1 MQDFGTR
8 GMAAVGLGL
17 LVGIVG
23 VSVQGCDADDLCGP
37 CGTLATGQVSISG
50 DAKLD
55 GFFSAVAD
63 LGKATA
69 TIQGEFEA
77 NVRALGKLYGVA
89 DAAFSAEYVTAVE
102 TAIRADFDAHV
113 GGGFRLVYKAPECKA
128 NINVAVEAQASCE
141 ASADCEVMADPGQV
155 SVQCEGS
162 CQGGCD
168 AMCSGELSCAV
179 KTPTVNCEG
188 SCEGS
193 CQIEGSASCDG
204 TCHGDCDAGC
214 SAENAAGECH
224 GRCDGMCSGTCEL
237 AAKASCQG
245 TCNGTCYVEQG
256 SAQCTAEAEC
266 SGSCSGSCSGECK
279 GSATPPSASADC
291 EASAECNAQASA
303 QAEANVECTPPSLDW
318 EFEFEGGVSAE
329 AQAAFIARLGELR
342 VRGAAIIL
350 GLARASALIT
360 GSFEGEV
367 IFEPAPVI
375 NLGAQIQLLID
386 AGIKGEFDVP
396 AGKLTCVVPALEEA
410 IAILGDASTE
420 FTGSIAVQA
429 QFVATISNPMGG

>member
-8 GMAAVGLGL
+8 GMSAVGLGL
-17 LVGIVG
+17 LVGVVG
-23 VSVQGCDADDLCGP
+23 VSLQGCDPEAVCGD
-37 CGTLATGQVSISG
+37 CGSLAHGQVSISG

-55 GFFSAVAD
+55 GFFAAVAD

-69 TIQGEFEA
+69 SVQGEFEA

-89 DAAFSAEYVTAVE
+89 DAAFSADYVGQVE
-102 TAIRADFDAHV
+102 AAIRADFQANV
-113 GGGFRLVYKAPECKA
+113 NGGIRLVYKGPECKV
-128 NINVAVEAQASCE
+128 NVSVAVEAQASCE

-155 SVQCEGS
+155 SVECEGS

-168 AMCSGELSCAV
+168 AMCSGSLSCAV

-188 SCEGS
+188 ECEGS
-193 CQIEGSASCDG
+193 CQLEGMATCDG
-204 TCHGDCDAGC
+204 TCHGTCMGGC

-224 GRCDGMCSGTCEL
+224 GSCDGMCEGTCEL
-237 AAKASCQG
+237 SARASCQG

-291 EASAECNAQASA
+291 EASADCKAQASA
-303 QAEANVECTPPSLDW
+303 QAEANVECTPPRLDW
-318 EFEFEGGVSAE
+318 EFEFNGGVGAD

-342 VRGAAIIL
+342 VRGAAIIQ

-360 GSFEGEV
+360 GEFEGEV
-367 IFEPAPVI
+367 IFDPPPVI
-375 NLGAQIQLLID
+375 NLAGQINGLID
-386 AGIKGEFDVP
+386 AGVKGEFDIP
-396 AGKLTCVVPALEEA
+396 AGRLPCVIPALEEA
-410 IAILGDASTE
+410 VTILGEAGGE
-420 FTGSIAVQA
+420 FTASIQLQA
-429 QFVATISNPMGG
+429 QFVGTITNPTG